1 MLSNYAFKINLR
13 RHMCKRPWL
22 QNNTLMQLNV
32 GYNEIYNDGAWELA
46 EAVGDNT
53 GLQGLDLQR
62 NEITDEG
69 AAHVKGLLAANAVLR
84 EAGGSLRTGTPLTW
98 ILLILL
104 LLFLSSPPTPPPP
117 PPPLR

>member
-32 GYNEIYNDGAWELA
+32 GYNEIYNDGAWELS

-53 GLQGLDLQR
+53 GLQAGAYLVHFLAQR
-62 NEITDEG
+62 RRFLWDRG
-69 AAHVKGLLAANAVLR
+69 CMWGCSGGVYGVLS
-84 EAGGSLRTGTPLTW
+84 GSKECVGC
-98 ILLILL
+98 ILCQRR
-104 LLFLSSPPTPPPP
+104 LSLS
-117 PPPLR
+117 

>member
-1 MLSNYAFKINLR
+1 MSIV
-13 RHMCKRPWL
+13 RPWL

-62 NEITDEG
+62 NEITDEVG
-69 AAHVKGLLAANAVLR
+69 AASCSLVVNDSRLSVNRLSHVRWLR
-84 EAGGSLRTGTPLTW
+84 M
-98 ILLILL
+98 
-104 LLFLSSPPTPPPP
+104 
-117 PPPLR
+117 